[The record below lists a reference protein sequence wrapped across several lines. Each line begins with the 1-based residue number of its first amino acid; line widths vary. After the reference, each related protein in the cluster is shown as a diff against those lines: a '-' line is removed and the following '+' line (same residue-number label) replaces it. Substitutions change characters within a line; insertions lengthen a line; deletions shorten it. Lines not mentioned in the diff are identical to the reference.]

1 MKTMTPK
8 ALMLSLMVLL
18 IACVAP
24 VAQAVTP
31 PPDGGYPGG
40 NTAEGQNALLNLT
53 SGGYNAA
60 IGWMSLRSASI
71 ASFNTAVGAGT
82 LALSNDIRNTAVGAG
97 ALLINHG
104 GGLNTANGAFA
115 LLFNTVG
122 SFNTASG
129 DSALAGN
136 IVGMDNTA
144 SGAAALVANTTG
156 NENTADGRETLFH
169 NTSGSD
175 NTAVGYQAGL
185 NATMGDGNVYIGAG
199 MQGVAGEANHT
210 YIRNVNT
217 TSVSGGGTDNVT
229 VNLTTGLLGHVTSS
243 RRYKDDIKA
252 IDTASEALFQLK
264 PVSFRYKKEIDQSRS
279 LNYGL
284 IAEEVA
290 EVDPNLAV
298 RDRNGH
304 IDSVRYSAINALL
317 LNEFL
322 KEHQA
327 FVEEQKKVRKLEAT
341 LDAVSERLK
350 EQEAKI
356 QRVSD
361 QLEMSRPLSQLVATG
376 Q

>member
-1 MKTMTPK
+1 MMIRK
-8 ALMLSLMVLL
+8 ALMLSLMVLF
-18 IACVAP
+18 ITCVAP

-31 PPDGGYPGG
+31 PPDGAYPGG

-60 IGWMSLRSASI
+60 IGWSSLRSVSI
-71 ASFNTAVGAGT
+71 GSFNTAVGAGT
-82 LALSNDIRNTAVGAG
+82 LALSNDVGNTAIGAG

-104 GGLNTANGAFA
+104 GGLNTATGAFA

-122 SFNTASG
+122 SFNTATG
-129 DSALAGN
+129 DSALSGN
-136 IVGMDNTA
+136 LVGMDNTA
-144 SGAAALVANTTG
+144 NGAAALVVNTTG

-175 NTAVGYQAGL
+175 NTALGYQAGF
-185 NATMGDGNVYIGAG
+185 NATTGDGNVYIGAG
-199 MQGVAGEANHT
+199 MEGIAGEANHT
-210 YIRNVNT
+210 YVRNVNT
-217 TSVSGGGTDNVT
+217 TSVSGGGTDTVT
-229 VNLTTGLLGHVTSS
+229 VNLTTGLLGHATSS

-252 IDTASEALFQLK
+252 IDNASEALFRLK

-290 EVDPNLAV
+290 EADPNLAV
-298 RDRNGH
+298 RDRNGQ
-304 IDSVRYSAINALL
+304 IDSVRYGAINALL

-327 FVEEQKKVRKLEAT
+327 FVDEQKKVRKLEAA
-341 LDAVSERLK
+341 LSSLNDRLN

-356 QRVSD
+356 ERVSAC
-361 QLEMSRPLSQLVATG
+361 LVLTTATPKLVRENP
-376 Q
+376 

>member
-1 MKTMTPK
+1 MKTMTRK
-8 ALMLSLMVLL
+8 ALMRSLMVLL

-60 IGWMSLRSASI
+60 IGWLSLRSVSI
-71 ASFNTAVGAGT
+71 GSFNTAVGAGT
-82 LALSNDIRNTAVGAG
+82 LALSNDIRNTAIGAG

-185 NATMGDGNVYIGAG
+185 NATTGDGNVYLGAG
-199 MQGVAGEANHT
+199 VQGIAGEANHT

-217 TSVSGGGTDNVT
+217 TSVSGGGTDTVT
-229 VNLTTGLLGHVTSS
+229 VDLTTGLLGHATSS

-252 IDTASEALFQLK
+252 IDNASEALFRLK

-298 RDRNGH
+298 RDRNGK

-327 FVEEQKKVRKLEAT
+327 FVEAQKKVQKLEAA
-341 LDAVSERLK
+341 LASLNDRLN
-350 EQEAKI
+350 EQEGKI
-356 QRVSD
+356 ERVSAR
-361 QLEMSRPLSQLVATG
+361 LELTNATPKLVRG
-376 Q
+376 NP

>member
-1 MKTMTPK
+1 MR
-8 ALMLSLMVLL
+8 SLMVLL

-60 IGWMSLRSASI
+60 IGWLSLRSVSI
-71 ASFNTAVGAGT
+71 GSFNTAVGAGT
-82 LALSNDIRNTAVGAG
+82 LALSNDIRNTAIGAG

-185 NATMGDGNVYIGAG
+185 NATTGDGNVYLGAG
-199 MQGVAGEANHT
+199 VQGIAGEANHT

-217 TSVSGGGTDNVT
+217 TSVSGGGTDTVT
-229 VNLTTGLLGHVTSS
+229 VDLTTGLLGHATSS

-252 IDTASEALFQLK
+252 IDNASEALFRLK

-298 RDRNGH
+298 RDRNGK

-327 FVEEQKKVRKLEAT
+327 FVEAQKKVQKLEAA
-341 LDAVSERLK
+341 LASLNDRLN
-350 EQEAKI
+350 EQEGKI
-356 QRVSD
+356 ERVSAR
-361 QLEMSRPLSQLVATG
+361 LELTNATPKLVRG
-376 Q
+376 NP

>member
-71 ASFNTAVGAGT
+71 GSFNTAVGAGT

-185 NATMGDGNVYIGAG
+185 NATTGDGNVYIGAG

-229 VNLTTGLLGHVTSS
+229 VNLTTGLLGHATSS

-298 RDRNGH
+298 RDRNGQ

-350 EQEAKI
+350 EQEATI
-356 QRVSD
+356 QRVSN
-361 QLEMSRPLSQLVATG
+361 QLEVSRPVSQLVATG
-376 Q
+376 R

>member
-229 VNLTTGLLGHVTSS
+229 VNLTTGLLGHATSS

>member
-361 QLEMSRPLSQLVATG
+361 QLEVSRPLSQLVATG